1 MDKESMIIHL
11 ENLISLLQDK
21 KSKDAKIKHLRSQ
34 GKDVM
39 EATIAISMIM
49 IIVAFFGHINSN
61 AYIKTASFIFNKELS
76 EVYIYN
82 FCTMLMYMGTVILI
96 SGILY
101 KQLFK
106 RINLDRLKSLKRD
119 IKDIENELDNN
130 SIYNLLK
137 DTEFIDIEV
146 LKYFKKNLIAGR
158 MDTLKEC
165 MNVYKRDKYME
176 ALTNNH

>member
-21 KSKDAKIKHLRSQ
+21 KSKDAKIKHLKSQ

-61 AYIKTASFIFNKELS
+61 AYIKTVSFIFNKELS

-137 DTEFIDIEV
+137 DTEFIDIEI

-165 MNVYKRDKYME
+165 MNVYKSDKYME

>member
-11 ENLISLLQDK
+11 ENLIRLLHEK
-21 KSKDAKIKHLRSQ
+21 KSKGSKIKNLKSQ

-39 EATIAISMIM
+39 EAAIAISIVMF
-49 IIVAFFGHINSN
+49 IVAFFGHRNSN
-61 AYIKTASFIFNKELS
+61 IYIQIVKFIFNKELS
-76 EVYIYN
+76 EIYIYN
-82 FCTMLMYMGTVILI
+82 FSTMLMYMGAVILI

-146 LKYFKKNLIAGR
+146 LKYFKKNLISGR

-165 MNVYKRDKYME
+165 MNVYKSDKYME